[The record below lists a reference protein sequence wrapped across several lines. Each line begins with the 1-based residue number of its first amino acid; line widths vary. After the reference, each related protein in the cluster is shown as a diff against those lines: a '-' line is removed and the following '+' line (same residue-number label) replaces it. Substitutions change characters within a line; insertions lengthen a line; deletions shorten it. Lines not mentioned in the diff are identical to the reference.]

1 MALNIFKWI
10 FDKAKNENKKINI
23 TTQCYSIASEVMIR
37 ELAFNLVVNKIANA
51 MSKCKVNVYYGG
63 KKTKDE
69 EWYRWNISPNKN
81 QNASE
86 FWHKLIYML
95 YSHNEALVII
105 NNNELY
111 VADSYN
117 LNDNTAFFEYTFN
130 QVQINNL
137 TLQKTFRMSEVFYF
151 KLNFENLRF
160 YLNQTL
166 ILFGGLINAAY
177 SNYLVS
183 NGYKGVLKID
193 MFAEQEEDFE
203 EYFSQLVNEDF
214 KKFFSNP
221 NAVIPLYQGYD
232 YKQLDSKGNTDTR
245 DFKNLL
251 SDIIEITANAFNMP
265 ASIANGTVQDTSKA
279 IDEFLT
285 FCIDPLIEILT
296 DEINRKLFSKQ
307 QLINNYYIKFD
318 TKSIK
323 HIDLIDIGT
332 SIEKL
337 ISSGF
342 TCVNDLREACGLDLI
357 NEEWA
362 NQFFMTKNY
371 ATIEEL
377 MNSMKGG
384 DG

>member
-1 MALNIFKWI
+1 
-10 FDKAKNENKKINI
+10 
-23 TTQCYSIASEVMIR
+23 
-37 ELAFNLVVNKIANA
+37 
-51 MSKCKVNVYYGG
+51 
-63 KKTKDE
+63 
-69 EWYRWNISPNKN
+69 
-81 QNASE
+81 
-86 FWHKLIYML
+86 
-95 YSHNEALVII
+95 
-105 NNNELY
+105 
-111 VADSYN
+111 
-117 LNDNTAFFEYTFN
+117 
-130 QVQINNL
+130 
-137 TLQKTFRMSEVFYF
+137 
-151 KLNFENLRF
+151 
-160 YLNQTL
+160 
-166 ILFGGLINAAY
+166 
-177 SNYLVS
+177 
-183 NGYKGVLKID
+183 
-193 MFAEQEEDFE
+193 
-203 EYFSQLVNEDF
+203 
-214 KKFFSNP
+214 
-221 NAVIPLYQGYD
+221 
-232 YKQLDSKGNTDTR
+232 
-245 DFKNLL
+245 
-251 SDIIEITANAFNMP
+251 MP

>member
-1 MALNIFKWI
+1 MAFNIFKWI
-10 FDKAKNENKKINI
+10 FDKEKKENKKRNIN
-23 TTQCYSIASEVMIR
+23 TKCYYLASEIMIR
-37 ELAFNLVVNKIANA
+37 ELAFNIVVNKIANA
-51 MSKCKVNVYYGG
+51 MAKCKVNIYYEG

-69 EWYRWNISPNKN
+69 EWVRWNIAPNKN
-81 QNASE
+81 QSASE

-105 NNNELY
+105 NNSELY

-117 LNDNTAFFEYTFN
+117 LNDDTAFFEYTFN

-137 TLQKTFRMSEVFYF
+137 TLQKIFRMSEVFYF
-151 KLNFENLRF
+151 RLNFENLRF

-193 MFAEQEEDFE
+193 TFAEQEDDFE
-203 EYFSQLVNEDF
+203 EYFKQLVNEDF
-214 KKFFSNP
+214 KDFFSNP
-221 NAVIPLYQGYD
+221 NAVIPLYNGYE

-265 ASIANGTVQDTSKA
+265 ASIANGSVQDTSKA

-307 QLINNYYIKFD
+307 QLISNYYIQFD
-318 TKSIK
+318 TKAIK
-323 HIDLIDIGT
+323 HIDIIDIGT

-342 TCVNDLREACGLDLI
+342 VCINDLREVCNFDKI
-357 NEEWA
+357 DEEWA

-371 ATIEEL
+371 ASIEEL

>member
-1 MALNIFKWI
+1 
-10 FDKAKNENKKINI
+10 
-23 TTQCYSIASEVMIR
+23 
-37 ELAFNLVVNKIANA
+37 
-51 MSKCKVNVYYGG
+51 
-63 KKTKDE
+63 
-69 EWYRWNISPNKN
+69 
-81 QNASE
+81 
-86 FWHKLIYML
+86 
-95 YSHNEALVII
+95 
-105 NNNELY
+105 
-111 VADSYN
+111 
-117 LNDNTAFFEYTFN
+117 
-130 QVQINNL
+130 
-137 TLQKTFRMSEVFYF
+137 MSEVFYF

-193 MFAEQEEDFE
+193 TLAEQEDDFE